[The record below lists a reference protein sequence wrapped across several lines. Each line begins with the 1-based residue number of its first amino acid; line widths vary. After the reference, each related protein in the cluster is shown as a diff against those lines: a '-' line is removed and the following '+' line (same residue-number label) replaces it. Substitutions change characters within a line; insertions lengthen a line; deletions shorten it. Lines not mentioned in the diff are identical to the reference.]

1 LPLDIR
7 KAPFQDFILGC
18 ALPVASSVT
27 NRLPIKL
34 RPTGRYFNLI
44 ELLDE
49 NRAGRLA
56 GKIALVAGNGS
67 RCTGPVE
74 WNNVGAQ
81 EAVKSVS
88 LLNDGENLA
97 GLFSGLPI

>member
-1 LPLDIR
+1 LD
-7 KAPFQDFILGC
+7 APFQSP
-18 ALPVASSVT
+18 ALS

-34 RPTGRYFNLI
+34 RPTGRYCNLI

-49 NRAGRLA
+49 NHAGRLA

-67 RCTGPVE
+67 PIGCTGPVE

-81 EAVKSVS
+81 EALESVS
-88 LLNDGENLA
+88 LLNNGENLA